1 MSELLNVEELFGEN
15 VFNLGTM
22 RERLP
27 KNVFKEVKKVMDQGG
42 ELSLATADIVA
53 KAMKAML
60 VICL

>member
-1 MSELLNVEELFGEN
+1 MEEFMSELLNVEELFGEN

-42 ELSLATADIVA
+42 
-53 KAMKAML
+53 
-60 VICL
+60 